1 MRKEGNVTMDKLTLA
16 MLAGAR
22 AIENNKRYQ
31 GTIFVHDVFGDRPEE
46 LSYYEAAKLLREE
59 AERRADNG

>member
-1 MRKEGNVTMDKLTLA
+1 MDKLTLA
-16 MLAGAR
+16 LLAGAR

-31 GTIFVHDVFGDRPEE
+31 GAIFVHDVFGDNPEE